1 MPAAVLTATD
11 VEVTVSIVALNVPI
25 FTPLVPVRFVP
36 VITRVALP
44 VVGPEVDEIDV
55 IVGLSA
61 QSAKSDTILGAVDA
75 NALPDAGKLTG
86 CGEYVAALTTALFPG
101 LATQVSAAS

>member
-1 MPAAVLTATD
+1 MATD

-36 VITRVALP
+36 VITRLVPP
-44 VVGPEVDEIDV
+44 VVGPEVVEIDV

-61 QSAKSDTILGAVDA
+61 QSAKSETNLGAVEA
-75 NALPDAGKLTG
+75 NALPDAGKITG
-86 CGEYVAALTTALFPG
+86 CGEYVAAVTTALFPG
-101 LATQVSAAS
+101 LATHVSAAS

>member
-1 MPAAVLTATD
+1 MPAAVLIAT
-11 VEVTVSIVALNVPI
+11 VVAVTVSMVALNVPI

-36 VITRVALP
+36 VISRLVLP

-61 QSAKSDTILGAVDA
+61 QSAKSETILGAVDA

-86 CGEYVAALTTALFPG
+86 C
-101 LATQVSAAS
+101 TQ

>member
-1 MPAAVLTATD
+1 MPAAVLIAT
-11 VEVTVSIVALNVPI
+11 VVAVTVSMVALNVPI

-36 VITRVALP
+36 VISRLVLP

-61 QSAKSDTILGAVDA
+61 HSAKSETILGAVDA

-86 CGEYVAALTTALFPG
+86 C
-101 LATQVSAAS
+101 TQ